1 MTSEIL
7 DQVFLPNGTTVTLY
21 DWMAEEVKDGR
32 NLIATDEN
40 GVEAWKATPIL
51 SSDPGADC
59 FVAIQA
65 EGMTL
70 TASTWSGYEVAIDP
84 DNGSVTVI
92 KFTK

>member
-1 MTSEIL
+1 MTAEIL
-7 DQVFLPNGTTVTLY
+7 EQVLLPNGTTVALY

-32 NLIATDEN
+32 NLIARDRN
-40 GVEAWKATPIL
+40 GVEAWKAKPML

-59 FVAIQA
+59 FVAIRA

-84 DNGSVTVI
+84 DNGSVTTT